1 MSPYERE
8 RRSNVFR
15 GGGHVSPMEERQ
27 NRAKGLW
34 TLGGFRRQRGGR
46 TQSRRLTDAGGGA
59 RLWVNHGHRGACEP
73 ALNPRRR
80 WEDPRKKGQ
89 GFKPDSGNPT
99 VRLSGGLGKRGHGGN
114 EIPSR
119 NRKGG
124 NGNPP
129 PTSRRARVLSQ
140 PYKKGESDSILAL
153 SLAGDAVR
161 FRSKRR

>member
-99 VRLSGGLGKRGHGGN
+99 VRDYRGASGNVATAEMRSHVATERAGMVTLHLQADAPEFYPNPTRK
-114 EIPSR
+114 EKATPSW
-119 NRKGG
+119 
-124 NGNPP
+124 P
-129 PTSRRARVLSQ
+129 
-140 PYKKGESDSILAL
+140 
-153 SLAGDAVR
+153 
-161 FRSKRR
+161 

>member
-15 GGGHVSPMEERQ
+15 GGGVRLPDGGNAKIGQRDSEHLAVSSS
-27 NRAKGLW
+27 A
-34 TLGGFRRQRGGR
+34 RRPD
-46 TQSRRLTDAGGGA
+46 TEPAITDAGGGA

-99 VRLSGGLGKRGHGGN
+99 VRDYRGASGNVATVEMRSHLATERAGMVTLHLQADAPEFYPNPTRK
-114 EIPSR
+114 EKATPSW
-119 NRKGG
+119 
-124 NGNPP
+124 P
-129 PTSRRARVLSQ
+129 
-140 PYKKGESDSILAL
+140 
-153 SLAGDAVR
+153 
-161 FRSKRR
+161 